1 MVCWFHESEE
11 WKDIVNVKELTQ
23 KGKGAKRQR
32 RKKRR
37 VMPLR
42 LRLAKGEGRR
52 HRAMQY
58 WRTSEAGIHVFP
70 GTAEFMHYQELKK
83 PLL

>member
-42 LRLAKGEGRR
+42 LRLAKGG
-52 HRAMQY
+52 
-58 WRTSEAGIHVFP
+58 GG
-70 GTAEFMHYQELKK
+70 GTEPCSTGEHQRLEFMCSQEL
-83 PLL
+83 LSSCITRN